1 MVEPVM
7 IISIVTLVVSLL
19 TPITTM
25 IGRIRK
31 SKCGAC
37 DVEIDRSPSVERNI
51 SNSKENK

>member
-25 IGRIRK
+25 IGRIKK
-31 SKCGAC
+31 SQCGAC
-37 DVEIDRSPSVERNI
+37 QVDIDRSPSVERNI
-51 SNSKENK
+51 SEPKENK